1 MNPTRRAL
9 LRRIPLL
16 GLAGL
21 QLPALAQPA
30 YEVTPWPRAQATP
43 RMEATALDGKAWK
56 LEGLRGRAVLL
67 NFWASWCEPCRAEMP
82 TLQQLADITGPEKL
96 AVLAIN
102 FKESA
107 NKAKQFAAS
116 TGLDLPILLDPAG
129 DIAKAWGV
137 KVFPTT
143 ILVGADGKPRHR
155 VRGEMDWTG
164 QEARRLLAPLLP

>member
-16 GLAGL
+16 GLAS
-21 QLPALAQPA
+21 LPWQAPAQPA
-30 YEVTPWPRAQATP
+30 YEVTPWPKAQAAP
-43 RMEATALDGKAWK
+43 RMEATGLDGKAWK

-82 TLQQLADITGPEKL
+82 TLQQLADVTGADKL
-96 AVLAIN
+96 LVLAIN

-107 NKAKQFAAS
+107 NKAKQFASS

-137 KVFPTT
+137 RVFPTT

-164 QEARRLLAPLLP
+164 QEARKLVTPLLA